1 MVVVTTGV
9 AGCSGCSG
17 SERYV
22 VEIGG
27 GGLGERALDFEAA
40 IGRQVRLGATAAS
53 RGSGDGAS
61 FMAAGSLA

>member
-40 IGRQVRLGATAAS
+40 IGRQVRRGAY
-53 RGSGDGAS
+53 GGIEGEPCGAS